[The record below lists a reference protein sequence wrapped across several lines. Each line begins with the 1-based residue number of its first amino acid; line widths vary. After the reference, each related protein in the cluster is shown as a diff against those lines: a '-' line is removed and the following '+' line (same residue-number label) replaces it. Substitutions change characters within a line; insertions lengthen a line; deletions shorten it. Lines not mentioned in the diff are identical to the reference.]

1 MPGAPQKKITRTSPV
16 RASPPMN
23 VSLVVALTMVGLTL
37 GGILAIF
44 AAPLRA
50 LIAR

>member
-1 MPGAPQKKITRTSPV
+1 MSEAPQKKITRV
-16 RASPPMN
+16 RLVP
-23 VSLVVALTMVGLTL
+23 VSLVVTLTMVGLTL

>member
-1 MPGAPQKKITRTSPV
+1 MSEVPQTKITR
-16 RASPPMN
+16 
-23 VSLVVALTMVGLTL
+23 VSLVVGLTMVGLTL

>member
-1 MPGAPQKKITRTSPV
+1 MSEAPQKKITRVSLVP
-16 RASPPMN
+16 
-23 VSLVVALTMVGLTL
+23 VSLVVTLTMVGLTL

>member
-1 MPGAPQKKITRTSPV
+1 MSEAPQRKIAR
-16 RASPPMN
+16 
-23 VSLVVALTMVGLTL
+23 VSLVVGLTMLGLTL

>member
-1 MPGAPQKKITRTSPV
+1 MSEAPQKKITP
-16 RASPPMN
+16 
-23 VSLVVALTMVGLTL
+23 VSLVVGLTMVGLTL

>member
-1 MPGAPQKKITRTSPV
+1 MSDAPQKKIETRSPSV
-16 RASPPMN
+16 TLI
-23 VSLVVALTMVGLTL
+23 VTLTMVGLTL

-50 LIAR
+50 LVAR

>member
-1 MPGAPQKKITRTSPV
+1 MSESPQKKITRASPV
-16 RASPPMN
+16 H
-23 VSLVVALTMVGLTL
+23 VSLVVGLTMVGLTL

>member
-1 MPGAPQKKITRTSPV
+1 MSEAPQKKITR
-16 RASPPMN
+16 
-23 VSLVVALTMVGLTL
+23 VSLVVGLTMVGLTL

>member
-1 MPGAPQKKITRTSPV
+1 MCEAPQKKIG
-16 RASPPMN
+16 RASRVN

>member
-1 MPGAPQKKITRTSPV
+1 MSGAPQKKITRLAPA
-16 RASPPMN
+16 R

-50 LIAR
+50 LVAR

>member
-1 MPGAPQKKITRTSPV
+1 MTEAPKNKIDR
-16 RASPPMN
+16 
-23 VSLVVALTMVGLTL
+23 VSLVVGLALAGLTV

-50 LIAR
+50 LLAR

>member
-1 MPGAPQKKITRTSPV
+1 MSEAPQRKIAR
-16 RASPPMN
+16 
-23 VSLVVALTMVGLTL
+23 VSLVVGLAMVGLTL